1 VPGYRYKFGR
11 TVKTSRLSEFRDE
24 FRETVSRFEPVK
36 QTIMAKNPNL
46 AMKGRSY
53 NISIKELTAGS
64 DERVNE
70 IVIFGFLVAV
80 EICC

>member
-1 VPGYRYKFGR
+1 
-11 TVKTSRLSEFRDE
+11 
-24 FRETVSRFEPVK
+24 
-36 QTIMAKNPNL
+36 MAKNPNL